1 MGILKYFKTKI
12 EERQK
17 IEKEER
23 RKKEEREKIEKEK
36 VIKLLDNYREIL
48 YNNVELVNSLENIIP
63 IRILLGIDK
72 SIPFFDG
79 LKKNLIKN
87 QTLKDTKET
96 VVFIKSILEH
106 REEILNEFG
115 DEIGKKVII
124 GGVWK
129 GMSENM
135 FMMRQKL
142 RVLEGFPVELTVF
155 GINNY
160 SNSIRKGQKNMLRSE
175 STLNDGTK
183 KVVLTNNGGDVS
195 FPGWDE
201 DEKEWG
207 GKLELTFLNDEL
219 SSGPN
224 EQSDYRNSYI

>member
-1 MGILKYFKTKI
+1 M
-12 EERQK
+12 
-17 IEKEER
+17 
-23 RKKEEREKIEKEK
+23 
-36 VIKLLDNYREIL
+36 
-48 YNNVELVNSLENIIP
+48 ELVNSLENNIP
-63 IRILLGIDK
+63 IRILDGIDK
-72 SIPFFDG
+72 SISFFDG
-79 LKKNLIKN
+79 LKKNLIEKK
-87 QTLKDTKET
+87 TLKDTKET
-96 VVFIKSILEH
+96 FVFIKSILEQ

-155 GINNY
+155 GINNTPH
-160 SNSIRKGQKNMLRSE
+160 SNRIGQKNMLRSE
-175 STLNDGTK
+175 STLNNGTK

-224 EQSDYRNSYI
+224 EQSDYSKSYWYSYSNRKLDK